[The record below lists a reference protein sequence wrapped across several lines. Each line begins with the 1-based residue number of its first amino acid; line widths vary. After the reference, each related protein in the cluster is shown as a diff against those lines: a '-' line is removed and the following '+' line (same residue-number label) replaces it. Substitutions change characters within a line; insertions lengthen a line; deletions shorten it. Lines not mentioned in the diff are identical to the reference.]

1 MMEFGEAVL
10 FSKFLREHGTAAH
23 RHRLVVMRQ
32 KKEHISEKIQKEE
45 PGLWFKWLAYK
56 AATLQERRK

>member
-1 MMEFGEAVL
+1 MEFGEAVL
-10 FSKFLREHGTAAH
+10 FAKFLREQGIT
-23 RHRLVVMRQ
+23 RKSPTKVNTKIVTR
-32 KKEHISEKIQKEE
+32 IQKEE